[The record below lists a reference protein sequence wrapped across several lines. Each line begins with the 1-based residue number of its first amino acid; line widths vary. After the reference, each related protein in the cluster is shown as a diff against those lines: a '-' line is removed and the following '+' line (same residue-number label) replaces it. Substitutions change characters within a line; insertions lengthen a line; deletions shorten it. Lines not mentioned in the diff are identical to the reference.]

1 MFCQKGLIPWAAG
14 DYKHVCCASRSK
26 IHKKCF
32 FDLVAKQT
40 VRIPSSP
47 VINQGVRMPNSFY
60 KPREKKRKGGGS
72 KAVYVGLCCLGV
84 LVGWLF
90 VGQLLTTGAMSKTPF
105 FLLDRRGPNPQGPWL
120 FIACNVT
127 LLSAGTCQLLLILS
141 ELTPTWIYSIA
152 TSKIIFLSKNF

>member
-60 KPREKKRKGGGS
+60 KPREKKRKGVGAKVNEGYSMYYMQAHAGEVGGHRS
-72 KAVYVGLCCLGV
+72 
-84 LVGWLF
+84 
-90 VGQLLTTGAMSKTPF
+90 T
-105 FLLDRRGPNPQGPWL
+105 
-120 FIACNVT
+120 
-127 LLSAGTCQLLLILS
+127 
-141 ELTPTWIYSIA
+141 
-152 TSKIIFLSKNF
+152 